1 MESQSYAKMG
11 GAGSKVVNT
20 ANDTSLPCISTRIHL
35 SAIENPN
42 HNLPVVTQ
50 LYKMLL
56 FPKAFFQSIID
67 PHLDECTK
75 LLG

>member
-42 HNLPVVTQ
+42 HNLPVTH

-56 FPKAFFQSIID
+56 FPKSFIQSIID
-67 PHLDECTK
+67 PHLAECTK
-75 LLG
+75 PLG

>member
-42 HNLPVVTQ
+42 HNLPVTH

-56 FPKAFFQSIID
+56 FPKSFFQSIID
-67 PHLDECTK
+67 PHLAECTK
-75 LLG
+75 SLG